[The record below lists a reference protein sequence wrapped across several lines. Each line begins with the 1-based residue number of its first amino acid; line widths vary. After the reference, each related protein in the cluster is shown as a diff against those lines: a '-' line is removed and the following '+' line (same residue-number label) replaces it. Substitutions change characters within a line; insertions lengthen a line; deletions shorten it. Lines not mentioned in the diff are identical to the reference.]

1 MITSKER
8 AELKRIIS
16 TEPCAYQVGKDSL
29 NQANIDGIKDCLF
42 ARELIKINIL
52 QNCDD
57 SAKDIANK
65 IAGQLNCEV
74 VGVIGRKV
82 ILYKF
87 NPKKQN
93 HVLKIKM

>member
-8 AELKRIIS
+8 AELKKIIS
-16 TEPCAYQVGKDSL
+16 TQSSVYQIGKESL
-29 NQANIDGIKDCLF
+29 NEANINGIKDCLL

-57 SAKDIANK
+57 NVLAIAKNLAE
-65 IAGQLNCEV
+65 QLNCEL
-74 VGVIGRKV
+74 VGTIGRKV

-87 NPKKQN
+87 NPKKTT
-93 HVLKIKM
+93 HILKTKL

>member
-16 TEPCAYQVGKDSL
+16 TENAVYQIGKDGL
-29 NQANIDGIKDCLF
+29 NPANIQGLKDCLL

-52 QNCDD
+52 QNCDCD
-57 SAKDIANK
+57 ISQIANDL
-65 IAGQLNCEV
+65 AEQLKCEV
-74 VGVIGRKV
+74 VGKIGRKV

-87 NPKKQN
+87 NPKKTT
-93 HVLKIKM
+93 HVLKSI